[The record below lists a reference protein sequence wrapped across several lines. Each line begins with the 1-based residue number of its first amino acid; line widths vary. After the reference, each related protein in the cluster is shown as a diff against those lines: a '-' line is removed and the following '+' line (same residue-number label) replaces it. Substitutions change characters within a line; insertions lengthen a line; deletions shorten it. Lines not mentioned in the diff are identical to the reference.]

1 MQVEAT
7 PRTWGEYIPPAARVR
22 MLFVVAL
29 VIGAYWGPINRDLI
43 GRWLNEGAWS
53 HGFIIPL
60 FSLYILNT
68 RRDELLRGR
77 PRPNYLGGVII
88 LASLAMYITGVWKL
102 MMYPQAL
109 SIVGVVFGLVLLF
122 GGWAV
127 MRIAWFPVLFLL
139 FAIPIPGSIYVQLT
153 LPLREFASWSAAAL
167 MPLFYSGLVC
177 EAQAVVIDYF
187 IPGKPPGHLNVDEAC
202 SGMRSLMV
210 IVTLGIAIT
219 YLDRNR
225 PTWQRILMAMSC
237 LPVALF
243 CNMIRVT
250 TTGLFVVYD
259 RPDLARGS
267 AHAMLGVLM
276 IVLAGG
282 LFFLFGAV
290 LERLFVEDSEPDGPG
305 AAAR

>member
-122 GGWAV
+122 
-127 MRIAWFPVLFLL
+127 
-139 FAIPIPGSIYVQLT
+139 AIPIPGSIYVQIT

-177 EAQAVVIDYF
+177 EAQAVVIDF
-187 IPGKPPGHLNVDEAC
+187 LRPGKSSGHLNVEEAC

-290 LERLFVEDSEPDGPG
+290 LEHLFVEDSDDDGQNV
-305 AAAR
+305 AA